1 MNFKPV
7 LAIVAAGTIAAL
19 AGMSSASAGPL
30 NFAFSITGTG
40 IYPGSVTGE
49 IEGLTNNATTA
60 ASAVIITSDTIG
72 FPFIQPYNTVG
83 DVFAGLN
90 YFQVTS
96 GSITDFI
103 YFAGTADSSYDL
115 LFNYLGLN
123 GLTTTTGSVI
133 NGGGASGITFT
144 PLDVPEP
151 GSLALLGTG
160 LLGLALILRR
170 RQATVPPRA

>member
-1 MNFKPV
+1 MNFKPI

-40 IYPGSVTGE
+40 AYPGSVTGE
-49 IEGLTNNATTA
+49 IDGLTNNAAGA
-60 ASAVIITSDTIG
+60 ASAVIINSDTIG
-72 FPFIQPYNTVG
+72 FPFTQPYNTVG
-83 DVFAGLN
+83 DVVSGLN
-90 YFQVTS
+90 YFVVS
-96 GSITDFI
+96 GGTITYSL
-103 YFAGTADSSYDL
+103 YFANPASNKYAL
-115 LFNYLGLN
+115 LFNVAGLN
-123 GLTTTTGSVI
+123 GLTTETGSVI
-133 NGGGASGITFT
+133 NDGSLSGITFT

-170 RQATVPPRA
+170 RQVKVPPRA